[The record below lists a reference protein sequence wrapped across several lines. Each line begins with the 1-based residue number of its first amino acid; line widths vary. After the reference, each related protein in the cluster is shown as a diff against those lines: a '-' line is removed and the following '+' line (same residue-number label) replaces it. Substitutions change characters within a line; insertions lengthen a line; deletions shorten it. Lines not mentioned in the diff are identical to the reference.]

1 MKVKK
6 RWENHSSVA
15 NRERTLTSGKGMD
28 SSSFPLPFCR
38 TKNAPEKLPPEGYY
52 ASQSSCWFL
61 PFALPLSTNAPLLL
75 SVSIVR
81 DLLLF
86 PHVHSRPSL
95 SAPFAFHRGS
105 HIRPAT
111 ASLGRRDQGL
121 SHGSRKA
128 KFPELFS
135 SSGHGIFI
143 ITSIFGAVSGAS
155 GLESNAIALKQ

>member
-6 RWENHSSVA
+6 WQNHSSVA

-38 TKNAPEKLPPEGYY
+38 TKNAPEKLPPKGYY

-86 PHVHSRPSL
+86 PHVHLRPSL

-135 SSGHGIFI
+135 LLWPRHNYHHQHLRCR
-143 ITSIFGAVSGAS
+143 ASGAS
-155 GLESNAIALKQ
+155 GLESTAIALKQ